1 MIGIIDYGSGNV
13 KSLINVIKDFGM
25 DYVLINKIEL
35 LQNCDKLLLPGV
47 GEASFAMRKLAEYN
61 LINFIKNTIVP
72 ILGICLG
79 LQLFTEYSEEGNI
92 ECLGIIEDKTI
103 KFNKK
108 NLIIPHMGWND
119 ITIATENHLVK
130 GIDNGTDFYFAN
142 SFYYPVNKYTVATT
156 NYGVDFS
163 AIINKDNYWGIQF
176 HPEKSGVQ
184 GIKIME
190 NFLKL

>member
-1 MIGIIDYGSGNV
+1 ME
-13 KSLINVIKDFGM
+13 
-25 DYVLINKIEL
+25 NKIDAIDIILEKEMKYK
-35 LQNCDKLLLPGV
+35 QNFV
-47 GEASFAMRKLAEYN
+47 FGEYGEKI
-61 LINFIKNTIVP
+61 LIAKRSKN
-72 ILGICLG
+72 
-79 LQLFTEYSEEGNI
+79 
-92 ECLGIIEDKTI
+92 IIEDKTI

-142 SFYYPVNKYTVATT
+142 SFYYPVNRYTVATT